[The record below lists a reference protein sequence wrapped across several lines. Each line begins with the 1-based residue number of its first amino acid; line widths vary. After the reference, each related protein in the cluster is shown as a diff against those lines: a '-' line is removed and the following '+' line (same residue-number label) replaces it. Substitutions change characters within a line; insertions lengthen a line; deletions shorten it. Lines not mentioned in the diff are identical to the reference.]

1 MPRLS
6 LRKAGTAAG
15 CDHAHLARA
24 VKAGTLCRGRDG
36 LVELADVQKMLAAS
50 DPAMRRKTARKV
62 VTPAGDSP
70 VTPPVGSPPR
80 VTTPEDARDAVRL
93 IEQVLAE
100 EGAPLAG
107 PIDYPAARLAETIL
121 KARDKALRIAER
133 RKILVPLEPV
143 KKHIASRVHRL
154 AAGQSRRMPSRHVP
168 EMAARL
174 GVDPGALQ
182 ARAGAD
188 DRRRRSA
195 RWPRRWCGTVTSPAD
210 LGAPSRDSCAIVQFR
225 SVPIFGRASR
235 QPNLIVECGEL
246 A

>member
-24 VKAGTLCRGRDG
+24 VKAGTLCRGQDG

-143 KKHIASRVHRL
+143 RQHMFSAFTGL
-154 AAGQSRRMPSRHVP
+154 RRTIQAMPSRHVP

-174 GVDPGALQ
+174 GVDPGTLQ
-182 ARAGAD
+182 TEL
-188 DRRRRSA
+188 DRMIHATLTEMSA
-195 RWPRRWCGTVTSPAD
+195 P
-210 LGAPSRDSCAIVQFR
+210 IVR
-225 SVPIFGRASR
+225 
-235 QPNLIVECGEL
+235 E
-246 A
+246 